1 MNSDADNSSGT
12 TSPAEAS
19 SPIVSPSDAASLAA
33 HAPAALRE
41 ASPDEFIDETVP
53 ALPKDKWAHRRGEP
67 RVFALMWTMFLL
79 VATMGMLGG
88 VLAGGVISY
97 DVYRP
102 AARILLII
110 TMVGIAILWPMARLS
125 QVRPTETPIAAA
137 FKDIVV
143 ILVPL
148 QAVIWP
154 QHWLAAWAWQPLAAL
169 GTAMIAWVLLLGGV
183 LALAMQGLAPKG
195 EHVPR
200 QEGTRTAWMSAIVF
214 MSVAALV
221 VRLASPGE
229 RAGTDERWSDV
240 LGVLSPIGAVV
251 ELCHDRAWSGSAIAV
266 SPAHWIG
273 IGIVALAAVSLWLIA
288 WGAARGDRAA
298 T

>member
-1 MNSDADNSSGT
+1 MTNDADNPDSPPSQPAIA
-12 TSPAEAS
+12 SESVRPAE
-19 SPIVSPSDAASLAA
+19 VTPSETAEVAEARE
-33 HAPAALRE
+33 PA
-41 ASPDEFIDETVP
+41 PDEFIDETVP

-110 TMVGIAILWPMARLS
+110 AMVGIAILWPMARLS

-169 GTAMIAWVLLLGGV
+169 GAAMIAWVLLLGGV